1 MTLQENALSQ
11 EPDAAQEGDPSYVI
25 DPSKVDALNRS
36 LAVLLASRRCADCR
50 ERLEA
55 QGGNVPAEEHI
66 RHIEEC
72 CSRQEGF
79 IQPEMPMQEIVF
91 RTMLAGGNK
100 PAALSYLHNEV
111 TDTWYT
117 PMNPRSISV
126 DNVRRVLEGD
136 SYYGFAQAGSA
147 SS

>member
-11 EPDAAQEGDPSYVI
+11 EPYAAPEADPSYVI

-55 QGGNVPAEEHI
+55 QGGNLPAEEHI

-72 CSRQEGF
+72 CSQQEGF
-79 IQPEMPMQEIVF
+79 ILPDMPMQEIVF
-91 RTMLAGGNK
+91 RTLLAGGNK

-111 TDTWYT
+111 TETWYT
-117 PMNPRSISV
+117 PMNPRNLSI

-136 SYYGFAQAGSA
+136 SYYGFAQAGA
-147 SS
+147 AA

>member
-1 MTLQENALSQ
+1 MTLQDALSQ
-11 EPDAAQEGDPSYVI
+11 EPHAAPEGDPSYVV
-25 DPSKVDALNRS
+25 DSSKVDALNRS

-50 ERLEA
+50 EQLEA

-66 RHIEEC
+66 RHIEKC
-72 CSRQEGF
+72 CSKQEGF

-91 RTMLAGGNK
+91 RTLLAGGNK

-111 TDTWYT
+111 TETWYT
-117 PMNPRSISV
+117 PMNPRNISL

-136 SYYGFAQAGSA
+136 SYYGFAQAGTA
-147 SS
+147 